1 MGSSFDPK
9 SRSTLSDA
17 GKKFSESR
25 LVLRIELR
33 FAVRPRF
40 LRFELSQQ
48 PCPILK
54 FPAE

>member
-17 GKKFSESR
+17 GEKFSESR